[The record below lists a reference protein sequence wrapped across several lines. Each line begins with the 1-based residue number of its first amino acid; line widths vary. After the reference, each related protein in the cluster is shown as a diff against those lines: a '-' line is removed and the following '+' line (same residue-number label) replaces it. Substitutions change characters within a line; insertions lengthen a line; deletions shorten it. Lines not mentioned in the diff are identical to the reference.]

1 MAMQLN
7 AVHGMPLSST
17 LLQRRGSIAGAHGSS
32 IPHQLDAGQHIL
44 TWSCCQQQL
53 GAVRFTHCNLV
64 HACSVVVTPFLTL
77 VQGSGSC
84 SNAGHAAHGG
94 SVTHAVQ
101 NQRRRQS
108 RPTRQRQRS
117 ALLCARFLVSG
128 SLAELFISACMRWTE
143 SVNTEVH
150 RISTCHQF
158 IPGAPQSNVQG
169 PPLYA
174 IAVTRPEDVQTGEAI
189 AAADA
194 STNGAPA
201 AMGITTGDTSAEL
214 PAGELRWDPPSG
226 EHTGHSELHMCQS
239 QELRVARACEG
250 AVPVAGT

>member
-1 MAMQLN
+1 MSAAYLANWTQVSNGYVDVL
-7 AVHGMPLSST
+7 VLSAAAWS
-17 LLQRRGSIAGAHGSS
+17 GALHALHYSARLPQSS
-32 IPHQLDAGQHIL
+32 HSAPRM
-44 TWSCCQQQL
+44 
-53 GAVRFTHCNLV
+53 V
-64 HACSVVVTPFLTL
+64 

-84 SNAGHAAHGG
+84 SNAGRAAHGG
-94 SVTHAVQ
+94 SVTHAAQ

-108 RPTRQRQRS
+108 RQTRQRQQS
-117 ALLCARFLVSG
+117 ALLCARYLGSG
-128 SLAELFISACMRWTE
+128 SLTELLLSACMRQTA
-143 SVNTEVH
+143 SNTQVH
-150 RISTCHQF
+150 RSSTCYHI

-174 IAVTRPEDVQTGEAI
+174 IAITRPEDVQTGEAI

-201 AMGITTGDTSAEL
+201 AMEITTGDTSAEL
-214 PAGELRWDPPSG
+214 PAGELKWDPPSG